1 MLKGD
6 TMNEKY
12 LNKWNLAIEELS
24 RKEIKYDKLKK
35 EHFEKSE
42 EIIRT
47 TDFKELYGKNNAD
60 VRKAHIQNILS
71 ELTQDILDLKYS
83 ISYLKRKL
91 DWYKAMCNFQLKQ

>member
-1 MLKGD
+1 
-6 TMNEKY
+6 MNGKY
-12 LNKWNLAIEELS
+12 LNEWKLAIEELS
-24 RKEIKYDKLKK
+24 KKEIEYDKLKK

-71 ELTQDILDLKYS
+71 ELTEDILDLKYS
-83 ISYLKRKL
+83 ISYLKRKI
-91 DWYKAMCNFQLKQ
+91 DWYKAMCEFQLKQ

>member
-1 MLKGD
+1 
-6 TMNEKY
+6 MNEKY
-12 LNKWNLAIEELS
+12 LNEWKLAIEELS
-24 RKEIKYDKLKK
+24 KKEIEYDKLKK

-71 ELTQDILDLKYS
+71 ELTEDILDLKYS
-83 ISYLKRKL
+83 ISYLKRKI
-91 DWYKAMCNFQLKQ
+91 DWYKAICEFQIKQ

>member
-1 MLKGD
+1 
-6 TMNEKY
+6 MNDKY
-12 LNKWNLAIEELS
+12 LNEWNLAIEELS
-24 RKEIKYDKLKK
+24 KKEIKYDKLKK

-91 DWYKAMCNFQLKQ
+91 DWYKAMCDFQLKQ

>member
-1 MLKGD
+1 
-6 TMNEKY
+6 MNEKY
-12 LNKWNLAIEELS
+12 LNEWNLAIEELS
-24 RKEIKYDKLKK
+24 KKEIEYDKLKK

-60 VRKAHIQNILS
+60 IRKAHIQNILS
-71 ELTQDILDLKYS
+71 ELTEDILDLKYS

-91 DWYKAMCNFQLKQ
+91 EWYKAMCEFQLKQ

>member
-12 LNKWNLAIEELS
+12 LNEWNLAIEELS
-24 RKEIKYDKLKK
+24 RKEVKYDKLKK

-60 VRKAHIQNILS
+60 IRKAHIQNILS

-91 DWYKAMCNFQLKQ
+91 DWYKAMCEFQLKQ

>member
-1 MLKGD
+1 
-6 TMNEKY
+6 MNGKY
-12 LNKWNLAIEELS
+12 LNEWKLTIEELS
-24 RKEIKYDKLKK
+24 KKEIEYDKLKK

-71 ELTQDILDLKYS
+71 ELTEDILDLKYS

-91 DWYKAMCNFQLKQ
+91 DWYKAICEFQLKQ

>member
-1 MLKGD
+1 
-6 TMNEKY
+6 MNEKY
-12 LNKWNLAIEELS
+12 LNEWNLAIEELS
-24 RKEIKYDKLKK
+24 KKEIEYDKLKK

-60 VRKAHIQNILS
+60 IRKAHIQNILS
-71 ELTQDILDLKYS
+71 ELTEDILDLKYS

-91 DWYKAMCNFQLKQ
+91 DWYKAMCEFQLKQ

>member
-1 MLKGD
+1 
-6 TMNEKY
+6 MNGKY
-12 LNKWNLAIEELS
+12 LNEWKLAIEELS
-24 RKEIKYDKLKK
+24 KKEIEYDKLKK

-71 ELTQDILDLKYS
+71 ELTEDILDLKYS

-91 DWYKAMCNFQLKQ
+91 DWYKAMCEFQLKQ

>member
-1 MLKGD
+1 
-6 TMNEKY
+6 MNEKY
-12 LNKWNLAIEELS
+12 LNEWNLAIEELS
-24 RKEIKYDKLKK
+24 KKEIEYDKLKK

-60 VRKAHIQNILS
+60 IRKAHVQNILS
-71 ELTQDILDLKYS
+71 ELTENILDLKYS

-91 DWYKAMCNFQLKQ
+91 EWYKTMCEFQLKQ

>member
-1 MLKGD
+1 
-6 TMNEKY
+6 MNEKY
-12 LNKWNLAIEELS
+12 LNEWNLTIEELS
-24 RKEIKYDKLKK
+24 KKEIEYDKLKK

-60 VRKAHIQNILS
+60 IRKAHVQNILS
-71 ELTQDILDLKYS
+71 ELTKDILDLKYS

-91 DWYKAMCNFQLKQ
+91 DWYKAMCEFQLKQ

>member
-1 MLKGD
+1 MSSFDLHY
-6 TMNEKY
+6 EKY
-12 LNKWNLAIEELS
+12 LNEWNLAIEELS
-24 RKEIKYDKLKK
+24 RKEVKYDKLKK

-60 VRKAHIQNILS
+60 IRKAHIQNILS
-71 ELTQDILDLKYS
+71 ELTQDVLDLKYS

-91 DWYKAMCNFQLKQ
+91 DWYKAMCEFQLKQ

>member
-1 MLKGD
+1 
-6 TMNEKY
+6 MNEKY
-12 LNKWNLAIEELS
+12 LNEWNLTIEELS
-24 RKEIKYDKLKK
+24 KKEIEYDKLKK

-71 ELTQDILDLKYS
+71 ELTEDILDLKYS
-83 ISYLKRKL
+83 ISYLKRKI
-91 DWYKAMCNFQLKQ
+91 DWYKAICEFQIKQ

>member
-1 MLKGD
+1 
-6 TMNEKY
+6 MNEKY
-12 LNKWNLAIEELS
+12 LNEWKLAIEELS
-24 RKEIKYDKLKK
+24 KKEIEYDKLKK

-71 ELTQDILDLKYS
+71 ELTEDILDLKYS
-83 ISYLKRKL
+83 ISYLKRKI
-91 DWYKAMCNFQLKQ
+91 DWYKAMCEFQLKQ